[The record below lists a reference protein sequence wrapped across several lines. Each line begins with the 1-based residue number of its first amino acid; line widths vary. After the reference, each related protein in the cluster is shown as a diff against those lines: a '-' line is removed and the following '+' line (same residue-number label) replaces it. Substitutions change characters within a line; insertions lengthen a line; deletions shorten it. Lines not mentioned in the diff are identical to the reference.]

1 MPNDPEIESPNT
13 RLAKQI
19 VQKLTEEG
27 LIPENRLSELET
39 KLIGSGVSQDDW
51 NMWADLSTASADDG
65 ESADA

>member
-1 MPNDPEIESPNT
+1 MPDDPELESPNT

-19 VQKLTEEG
+19 IRKLSEEG

-39 KLIGSGVSQDDW
+39 KLIGSGVTQDDW
-51 NMWADLSTASADDG
+51 NLWAEISTEDG